1 MSKRVM
7 LVALTALW
15 LTGCNTVAGFGKD
28 LGRAGGAITGAS
40 DQARK

>member
-7 LVALTALW
+7 LVALTVLW

-28 LGRAGGAITGAS
+28 LGRAGDAITGAS
-40 DQARK
+40 DKARK